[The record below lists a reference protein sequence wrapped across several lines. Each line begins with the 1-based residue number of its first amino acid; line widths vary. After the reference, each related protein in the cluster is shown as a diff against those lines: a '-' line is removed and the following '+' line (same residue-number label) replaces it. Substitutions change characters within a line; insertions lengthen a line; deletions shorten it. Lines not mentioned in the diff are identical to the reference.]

1 MDSRTTHRVLIALG
15 IAALAA
21 AMLGLY
27 ACHTR
32 ALRRRVAVH
41 LPASWM
47 PAIERTTCA
56 IDRATPGAESLT
68 RRICAPTSPASHPA
82 PP

>member
-1 MDSRTTHRVLIALG
+1 MS
-15 IAALAA
+15 
-21 AMLGLY
+21 
-27 ACHTR
+27 
-32 ALRRRVAVH
+32 
-41 LPASWM
+41 
-47 PAIERTTCA
+47 AIERTTCA